1 MLTIHN
7 IEEFAHNIPLDID
20 NISAPAYNMIQIRY
34 AGTAVLDE
42 LCEGDDDRIKQYG
55 FDVRYYDTNNR
66 ASLIGRM
73 YLSRTTHRS
82 KDGFDYYKLIFP
94 FSQTSIP
101 YPTVVPDAKM
111 EAEVTTHLVL
121 SSGESFKYFLT
132 MWIQNNFESN
142 RITSNV
148 WTN

>member
-7 IEEFAHNIPLDID
+7 IEEFAHNIPLDTD
-20 NISAPAYNMIQIRY
+20 NTSVPAYGMIQIRY
-34 AGTAVLDE
+34 AGTEILDE
-42 LCEGDDDRIKQYG
+42 SYDTNGDPHGQYG
-55 FDVRYYDTNNR
+55 FDVRYYDNTNR

-101 YPTVVPDAKM
+101 YQTAVPGHGMLVVC
-111 EAEVTTHLVL
+111 
-121 SSGESFKYFLT
+121 
-132 MWIQNNFESN
+132 
-142 RITSNV
+142 
-148 WTN
+148 

>member
-34 AGTAVLDE
+34 AGTEVLDE
-42 LCEGDDDRIKQYG
+42 LYDTNGDPHGQYG

-101 YPTVVPDAKM
+101 YQTAVPGAKM

-121 SSGESFKYFLT
+121 SDAKSFKLFLT
-132 MWIQNNFESN
+132 MWIQSN
-142 RITSNV
+142 LIPPIA
-148 WTN
+148 